1 MMNDEQRQMAID
13 NQKLVTMVIKKLHL
27 VSEYWDF
34 YDIGM
39 IGLMKG
45 CKNFNKD
52 LGYKPSTYL
61 QMCIKNEILIELRK
75 RNQFK
80 YKANYNTI
88 SLDKEMFDDIT
99 LQDMIASE
107 FSVEDEIFK
116 DDKLNSVLESIK
128 YLSDSERFVI
138 NHTYELNG
146 CRKLNQEKISQF
158 LEVSQGH
165 VSRIKRTAIRK
176 LKRNLLLEE
185 QMA

>member
-1 MMNDEQRQMAID
+1 MLTDEQRQMAID

-45 CKNFNKD
+45 CINFNKD

-61 QMCIKNEILIELRK
+61 QMCIKNEILIELRS
-75 RNQFK
+75 RHQFNK
-80 YKANYNTI
+80 KANYNTI
-88 SLDKEMFDDIT
+88 SIDKEMFDNMT
-99 LQDMIASE
+99 LQDIIASE

-116 DDKLNSVLESIK
+116 DDKLILVLESMK
-128 YLSDSERFVI
+128 YLNDKEQFVL

-146 CRKLNQEKISQF
+146 CRKLKQEKMSQY
-158 LEVSQGH
+158 LEVSQEQ
-165 VSRIKRTAIRK
+165 VSRIKKNAIRK
-176 LKRNLLLEE
+176 LKRNLLIEE